1 MTRAGR
7 VAGITTPGSRGR
19 LPPRGYTARR
29 WALCG
34 LYPSAGEFVWQFYA
48 VGAYVWDQ
56 ATGDRLHDRYSIDR
70 ARRRRDRRDDRL
82 RLALRACVAM
92 AELILGG
99 GVAAFLLIYLI
110 WALVR
115 PEDL

>member
-1 MTRAGR
+1 MPAAWRGLLPQVPAGGYPHAVIR
-7 VAGITTPGSRGR
+7 PADGLYAVFI
-19 LPPRGYTARR
+19 PRPANSSGNFMR
-29 WALCG
+29 WA
-34 LYPSAGEFVWQFYA
+34 PTS
-48 VGAYVWDQ
+48 GAQ
-56 ATGDRLHDRYSIDR
+56 ATWDSLHDRFSVDR

-99 GVAAFLLIYLI
+99 AVAAFLLIYLI